1 MLAHWFGLLF
11 TSEAP
16 PQPQATSVGGAKD
29 RPKKRPRQS
38 AYFTQHPA
46 EPVAP
51 LVRRDDDEIL
61 LLMTLGAL

>member
-1 MLAHWFGLLF
+1 MSLLLAL
-11 TSEAP
+11 TVVTEIVTDAVS
-16 PQPQATSVGGAKD
+16 QVGGAKD

-46 EPVAP
+46 EPAAP
-51 LVRRDDDEIL
+51 MVRSDDDEIL